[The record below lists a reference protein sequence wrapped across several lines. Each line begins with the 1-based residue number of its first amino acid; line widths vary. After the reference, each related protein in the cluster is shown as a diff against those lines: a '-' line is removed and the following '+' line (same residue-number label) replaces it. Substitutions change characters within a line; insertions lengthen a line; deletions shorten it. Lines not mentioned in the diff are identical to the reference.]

1 MRQILFGGTL
11 LTAFL
16 GGLVALLA
24 PCCIS
29 VMLPAYLATGF
40 RRRSGI
46 LAATLIFALGV
57 ATIIVPIGLGAAAL
71 ISLVSARHT
80 LVFSLAATAMMAGGI
95 GILLGW
101 KPQIPMWRGRA
112 PTGKGYFSVYGLG
125 VFSGAATSCCAP
137 VLIGVSIL
145 SGAAASFPAALAV
158 ALTYVVGMV
167 APLALIALVWD
178 KRDWGASKWAQG
190 RHVTVGLGPLKRT
203 MAFGTAA
210 SGFLLIGM
218 GVLAYFQ
225 AATGPG
231 MGAAGWLVGLAADL
245 QHIAFNVTK
254 ALVWIPGWVVAILLV
269 VAIVFVIQQARRYLA
284 RTNSESAA
292 SQSFD
297 ASSECCAPKATAIAA
312 TTEEES
318 RR

>member
-1 MRQILFGGTL
+1 MRNILFGGTL

-40 RRRSGI
+40 RRRAGI

-80 LVFSLAATAMMAGGI
+80 LVFAVAATAMLAGGI
-95 GILLGW
+95 AILFGW
-101 KPQIPMWRGRA
+101 KPQIPMWSGRA

-167 APLALIALVWD
+167 APLALFALIWD
-178 KRDWGASKWAQG
+178 KRDWGASKWTQG
-190 RHVTVGLGPLKRT
+190 RQVTLGVGRFKRR
-203 MAFGTAA
+203 MAIGTAA

-218 GVLAYFQ
+218 AVLAYLQ
-225 AATGPG
+225 AAAGPG
-231 MGAAGWLVGLAADL
+231 MGANGWLVSRAADL
-245 QHIAFNVTK
+245 QHFAVNITK
-254 ALVWIPGWVVAILLV
+254 ALAWIPGWVVALLLV
-269 VAIVFVIQQARRYLA
+269 IAIFFIIRSARRYLSQ
-284 RTNSESAA
+284 TNSESVA
-292 SQSFD
+292 SQPFE
-297 ASSECCAPKATAIAA
+297 ASSECCTPMAIVTEA

-318 RR
+318 RI